1 MKRAILA
8 VALALGLTLAWL
20 PACCVQGA
28 DVPTVTVEQEQKY
41 EVPANKWI
49 RQINAAAGPFE
60 DMAGTPQFA
69 IAESHLREYVAQQ
82 WPDAEVVDVTIA
94 LSPQDPNVVA
104 QSLDEVLVDYPKQPI
119 RAEGMNLLA
128 IVMDPE
134 APDRHAWLVL
144 LIHLEESNAT
154 ALHIV
159 EMRRVPAE
167 EQG

>member
-28 DVPTVTVEQEQKY
+28 DGPTVTVEQEQTY

-60 DMAGTPQFA
+60 DMEGTPQKA
-69 IAESHLREYVAQQ
+69 IAEGQLRKYVAQQ
-82 WPDAEVVDVTIA
+82 WPEAEVLNVVVA
-94 LSPQDPNVVA
+94 LSPQAPSVVA
-104 QSLDEVLVDYPKQPI
+104 QALDEILVDYPKHAVQT
-119 RAEGMNLLA
+119 EGMNVLA

-134 APDRHAWLVL
+134 APERHAWLVL
-144 LIHLEESNAT
+144 LLHLEESNAT
-154 ALHIV
+154 ALHIL

-167 EQG
+167 EQS